1 MWGEINRALPPVSR
15 GCARKEAVF
24 SPRMSQSNDLY
35 YVVLRGAGR
44 QPLFNTDDDRD
55 HFTKVIAEQAAACG
69 VTVFAYC
76 WLASEARLA
85 ARISGVSI
93 NKFAQAVGKRHAQRL
108 ERDVAI
114 TGSHFEQK
122 CRGVKVDGQTALVD
136 LVRHIHL
143 APLKA
148 GLAADAADYP
158 WSSHRVYLG
167 LVQAPWLATEP
178 LLKHFRETEGD
189 AVRGYMKF
197 MGQGAE
203 NVEASASVV
212 EPAGVPAPP
221 RGRA

>member
-1 MWGEINRALPPVSR
+1 
-15 GCARKEAVF
+15 
-24 SPRMSQSNDLY
+24 MSDPNELY

-44 QPLFNTDDDRD
+44 QPIFSTDDDRD
-55 HFTKVIAEQAAACG
+55 HFTRVVAEQAAACA
-69 VTVFAYC
+69 VTVYAYC
-76 WLASEARLA
+76 WLAAEARLA
-85 ARISGVSI
+85 VAIDGVSI
-93 NKFAQAVGKRHAQRL
+93 SRFAQRVAKQHAQRL
-108 ERDVAI
+108 EREVAI

-148 GLAADAADYP
+148 GLTADPADYP

-167 LVQAPWLATEP
+167 LTHAPWLATDP
-178 LLKHFRETEGD
+178 LLRHFRQAEGD

-203 NVEASASVV
+203 NIEAIASVA
-212 EPAGVPAPP
+212 EPSGVLGAP
-221 RGRA
+221 RGNPRPHKK

>member
-1 MWGEINRALPPVSR
+1 
-15 GCARKEAVF
+15 
-24 SPRMSQSNDLY
+24 MSESNDLY

-44 QPLFNTDDDRD
+44 QPLFNADADRE
-55 HFTKVIAEQAAACG
+55 HFTKVVAEQAAACG

-76 WLASEARLA
+76 WLPAEARLA
-85 ARISGVSI
+85 ARISGVSV
-93 NKFAQAVGKRHAQRL
+93 NKFAQLVGKQHAQRL
-108 ERDVAI
+108 EREIAI

-148 GLAADAADYP
+148 GLATDAADYR

-167 LVQAPWLATEP
+167 LAQAPWVATEP
-178 LLKHFRETEGD
+178 LLKHFRQTEGD

-197 MGQGAE
+197 IGQKAE
-203 NVEASASVV
+203 NVEAIASLA
-212 EPAGVPAPP
+212 EPTGVRPPP
-221 RGRA
+221 RGQA

>member
-1 MWGEINRALPPVSR
+1 
-15 GCARKEAVF
+15 
-24 SPRMSQSNDLY
+24 MSESNDLY

-44 QPLFNTDDDRD
+44 QPIFNTDDDRD
-55 HFTKVIAEQAAACG
+55 HFTGVVAEQAVACG
-69 VTVFAYC
+69 VTVHAYC
-76 WLASEARLA
+76 WLRAEARLA
-85 ARISGVSI
+85 ARFSSVPV
-93 NKFAQAVGKRHAQRL
+93 NRFAQIVGKQHAQRL
-108 ERDVAI
+108 EREIPI

-122 CRGVKVDGQTALVD
+122 CRGVKVDGQTDLVD

-167 LVQAPWLATEP
+167 LAQAPWLVTEP
-178 LLKHFRETEGD
+178 LLRHFRHAEGD

-203 NVEASASVV
+203 NVEAIASLV
-212 EPAGVPAPP
+212 EPAGVRTPP